1 MTTLFETF
9 ESTILTRT
17 IDYLVYLPPNYSET
31 SKYPLVYAFHGLGVD
46 HTSYTVFIESITQAI
61 TTSKIQPFIMIAPKV
76 GNTFYVNKHDGTEN
90 WETFFF
96 SEFLPMIESK
106 YPFDLLPQHRSLIGI
121 SMGGYGAIYYAITK
135 ENMFGCCAA
144 LSPSLI
150 GSKAFPVMIETAKKT
165 GLPWHLGYPP
175 RAMTKVF
182 GNNEYYLKHNISEI
196 VRNQPN
202 NQFTLP
208 MRICMGPGDYLFDMI
223 NEARLIIKEKMPHVQ
238 WIETEGK
245 HENSYWLEQF
255 IPALEWMQQYWK

>member
-1 MTTLFETF
+1 MTTSIETF
-9 ESTILTRT
+9 ESTILSRT
-17 IDYLVYLPPNYSET
+17 IEYLVYLPPNYSET
-31 SKYPLVYAFHGLGVD
+31 NKYPILYAFHGLGVD
-46 HTSYTVFIESITQAI
+46 HTSYSIFTESITSSISSSQI
-61 TTSKIQPFIMIAPKV
+61 RPFIMIAPKV

-106 YPFDLLPQHRSLIGI
+106 YPFDNIIKHRSLIGI
-121 SMGGYGAIYYAITK
+121 SMGGYGAIYYSLIK
-135 ENMFGCCAA
+135 ENMFGCCVA

-150 GSKAFPVMIETAKKT
+150 GSKAFPKMIETAQKT

-175 RAMTKVF
+175 RAMTKVY
-182 GNNEYYLKHNISEI
+182 GNEEYYLKHNVSII
-196 VRNQPN
+196 VKNQPIGKY
-202 NQFTLP
+202 TIP

-223 NEARLIIKEKMPHVQ
+223 NEARTIIKEYMPHVN

-255 IPALEWMQQYWK
+255 VPALEWIESQW